1 MGAMKHQCQ
10 VLPEELGPYLLGQ
23 LDPQEEQRV
32 AALVA
37 ECPSCTAEAHAL
49 RPVVAALAL
58 TSSSAEPAP
67 ITAPAPP
74 PDGFDGVLS
83 TVHRE
88 RAQHHGRSW
97 RVAAAAAVVALVV
110 GVGGTI
116 AVGRDGSD
124 DGRRY
129 TLVGQGTARGSAVC
143 AERDWGTAISLT
155 VAGLQPGAPYGAWM
169 EDETGDRV
177 PAGTFTATSDGTM
190 RLDLSARMSITDAAA
205 VGVTRIDG
213 PDVLRYDFF

>member
-1 MGAMKHQCQ
+1 MGAVKHQCQ

-23 LDPQEEQRV
+23 LEPHDERRIE
-32 AALVA
+32 ALVA
-37 ECPSCTAEAHAL
+37 ECPSCTADVYAL

-58 TSSSAEPAP
+58 TSSAAEPAP
-67 ITAPAPP
+67 AVTPPPP

-88 RAQHHGRSW
+88 RAQHRGRSW

-110 GVGGTI
+110 GIGGTV
-116 AVGRDGSD
+116 ALGRDGSD
-124 DGRRY
+124 DGRSY

-143 AERDWGTAISLT
+143 SERGWGTAISLT
-155 VAGLQPGAPYGAWM
+155 VAGLEPGRPYGAWM

-190 RLDLSARMSITDAAA
+190 RLDLSARMAIEDAAA
-205 VGVTRIDG
+205 VGVTQIDG
-213 PDVLRYDFF
+213 ADVLRYDFL

>member
-1 MGAMKHQCQ
+1 MKHQCQ

-23 LDPQEEQRV
+23 LDPDEEQRI

-37 ECPSCTAEAHAL
+37 ECPSCTAEMHDL

-58 TSSSAEPAP
+58 TSSAAQPTSAA
-67 ITAPAPP
+67 TPAPP

-88 RAQHHGRSW
+88 RARRAGRSW

-110 GVGGTI
+110 GIGGT
-116 AVGRDGSD
+116 D

-177 PAGTFTATSDGTM
+177 PAGTFTATSGGTM
-190 RLDLSARMSITDAAA
+190 RLDLSARMALEDAAA